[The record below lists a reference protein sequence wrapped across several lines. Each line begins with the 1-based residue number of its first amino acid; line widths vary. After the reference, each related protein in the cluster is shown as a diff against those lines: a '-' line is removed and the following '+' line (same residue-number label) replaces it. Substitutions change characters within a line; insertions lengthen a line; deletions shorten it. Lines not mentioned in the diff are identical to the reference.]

1 MKTGQLIELLARGAG
16 PAPRA
21 LAARRLVPAAGLG
34 VLFSSVLALGAMGPV
49 GVEML
54 TAQAFW
60 MKLGYAAALAA
71 ASGWLAARLSRPAAR
86 TEPAWRS
93 VAAVAIAVTLVGIAA
108 LWQAPDMRRDLLGQ
122 TWAICPPLVFA
133 LSLPGL
139 AVAIY
144 ALRGMAPTRPV
155 AAGFAAGLLAGAS
168 SAFGYALHCPETGL
182 AFVAVWYS
190 VGILSTGAFGALLGP
205 RVLRW

>member
-1 MKTGQLIELLARGAG
+1 MKTEQLIELLARGAG

-21 LAARRLVPAAGLG
+21 LAARRLVPAASLG
-34 VLFSSVLALGAMGPV
+34 ALFSIVLALGVMGPV

-54 TAQAFW
+54 AAQAFW

-71 ASGWLAARLSRPAAR
+71 TAGWLAGRLSRPASR
-86 TEPAWRS
+86 TEPAWRA
-93 VAAVAIAVTLVGIAA
+93 VAAVVVAATLIGIAT
-108 LWQAPDMRRDLLGQ
+108 LWTATDVRHDLMGQ
-122 TWAICPPLVFA
+122 TWSICPPIIFA

-139 AVAIY
+139 AVALY

-155 AAGFAAGLLAGAS
+155 AAGFAAGLLAGAT
-168 SAFGYALHCPETGL
+168 SAFGYAMHCPETGL
-182 AFVAVWYS
+182 AFVSVWYS
-190 VGILSTGAFGALLGP
+190 AGIALTGAFGAMLGP